1 MLFWTCVRACAVAIA
16 VIGVA
21 PPSAGFAQPAQ
32 TPSMSIA
39 VGVLRTAHS
48 KETISI
54 LDIPPDNDLLAGAEL
69 GLEDNK
75 TTGKFTNQEFT
86 LQDRKLADGEDAA
99 EAVRKFAS
107 DGIRLVIA

>member
-1 MLFWTCVRACAVAIA
+1 MFSGKCVRAYIAAIA
-16 VIGVA
+16 LC
-21 PPSAGFAQPAQ
+21 SAVPLACSHAQPAQ
-32 TPSMSIA
+32 TPAQTPVMSIA

-69 GLEDNK
+69 GLQDNA

-86 LQDRKLADGEDAA
+86 LKDR
-99 EAVRKFAS
+99 
-107 DGIRLVIA
+107 

>member
-1 MLFWTCVRACAVAIA
+1 MGFGTHVRVHLAALALVAS
-16 VIGVA
+16 V
-21 PPSAGFAQPAQ
+21 PFGFSYAQPAQ
-32 TPSMSIA
+32 TPAMSIA

-54 LDIPPDNDLLAGAEL
+54 LEIPPDNDLLAGAEL

-86 LQDRKLADGEDAA
+86 LKDRKLAEGEDAA
-99 EAVRKFAS
+99 EAVRN
-107 DGIRLVIA
+107 